1 MTLIFVISLFL
12 ILTVSEIYF
21 SFKYKS
27 RFDWDNS
34 DKKKKW
40 HNRINF
46 ILWFSLLSVLDK
58 LVESFGVFDRGELF
72 SVNFFISGFLITLVN
87 VIFIGII
94 INLAKFIANKI
105 RDRFFY
111 KNIEM

>member
-12 ILTVSEIYF
+12 ILTLSEIYF

-40 HNRINF
+40 HSRINF
-46 ILWFSLLSVLDK
+46 VLWFSLLSVLEK

-72 SVNFFISGFLITLVN
+72 SLKYFISVFLITIINGIL
-87 VIFIGII
+87 IGII